1 MNNQEA
7 VQMVK
12 EAWLKEI
19 EEEIKELELE
29 DLDNEELEL
38 EDLDNE
44 ELSEDIIDQMKL
56 KKQVL
61 KCKSLQEIISLQRAD
76 CWDKGSS
83 ASFIVKCLSG
93 EEVEFGGGWS
103 T

>member
-19 EEEIKELELE
+19 EEEIK
-29 DLDNEELEL
+29 ELEL